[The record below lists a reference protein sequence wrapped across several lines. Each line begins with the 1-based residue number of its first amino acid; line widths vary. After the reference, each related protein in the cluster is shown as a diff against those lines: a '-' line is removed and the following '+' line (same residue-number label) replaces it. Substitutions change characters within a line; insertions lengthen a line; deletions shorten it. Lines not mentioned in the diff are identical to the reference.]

1 MVLEHLDTTSEAY
14 FGVVEPAMVRG
25 SEKKSQ
31 APWKPGITGKIFLN
45 ALQKPTKLK
54 APKKFQ
60 PIKLRDAIIEQFI
73 QQQEKLASL
82 ISEADGLDLRRIK
95 FGSPVSLLLRFSLG
109 DCFAILVMHQERHLK
124 QMNRIKDHTMFP
136 D

>member
-1 MVLEHLDTTSEAY
+1 V
-14 FGVVEPAMVRG
+14 
-25 SEKKSQ
+25 
-31 APWKPGITGKIFLN
+31 
-45 ALQKPTKLK
+45 LQKPTKLK
-54 APKKFQ
+54 APKTFQ
-60 PIKLRDAIIEQFI
+60 PIKPCDAIIEQFI

-95 FGSPVSLLLRFSLG
+95 FGSPVSSLLRFSLG